1 MRASA
6 AARRYARA
14 LFALAR
20 EDGRVDAVRGELAKL
35 AELLDENEELR
46 RAVLRPLHPGAE
58 RRAVLRALCAR
69 LGTSDTVQRFC
80 AYLVD
85 QRRVIH
91 FAAIRQAYDVLA
103 DDAEG
108 RTRAR
113 VTSAAPLREDQR
125 ARLRRALET
134 RTGRAVEIEEQ
145 IDASLIGGAIAEV
158 RGLVFDG
165 SLRTQLQQL
174 RTSLTRGH

>member
-14 LFALAR
+14 LFTLAR
-20 EDGRVDAVRGELAKL
+20 EEGRVDAVRGELARL
-35 AELLDENEELR
+35 CELLDESPELR
-46 RAVLRPLHPGAE
+46 RAVLRPLHPGSQ

-69 LGTSDTVQRFC
+69 LGTGDTVQKFC
-80 AYLVD
+80 AFLVD
-85 QRRVIH
+85 QRRIID
-91 FAAIRQAYDVLA
+91 FAGIRQAYDELA
-103 DDAEG
+103 DEAEG

-113 VTSAAPLREDQR
+113 VTSAAPLRDDQR
-125 ARLRRALET
+125 ARLKRALET
-134 RTGRAVEIEEQ
+134 RTGRSVELEEK

-158 RGLVFDG
+158 QGLVFDG
-165 SLRTQLQQL
+165 SLRTQLRQL